1 MKNVEYVITAEFH
14 VDKGP
19 AIIERIPREE
29 SFAIDELSFLPE
41 VMIPDQIHKREED
54 YTLFIL
60 YRNKK
65 TRKFQYL
72 YEKGYCDEC
81 PFFLYTLVHNY
92 KSEGVRRG
100 SKIKSISMLTKLA
113 YFKHFKPLLTICL
126 NKYFPNNDLA
136 YLEEL
141 YQGINKKNLKVSS
154 SISIIR
160 GLLLTS
166 IQDLPIN
173 ETIYSNKKFRNQCLD
188 NKGNENP
195 ELFIRKD
202 LSFNSI
208 IVFNKMH
215 IPIKV
220 PLIELPDTIGD
231 YLNPTDLNFKQ
242 NLTNILNAKLA
253 TKVLASDLTVYNLD
267 TPPLIVLINAVFLG
281 KRILVM
287 GYEKPAGEIID
298 VILLILKVVTGGGI
312 LGGLLTNYNI
322 FPIMDVSK
330 IDLLEKCDSYLAGTI
345 NPFLKNLNKL
355 WDVLYDLDNNEIH
368 LLDKIEN
375 SSSNTIKYSIITEDA
390 KFLSSLQSSI
400 FLYNDDL
407 VTLQLM
413 LRRHINELIRIL
425 LSLKNIDIQS
435 FPSNRKA
442 SLLLD
447 GVGYYWGNDENK
459 LMEISCYQMVAKK
472 FQSLLHSGKITYNL
486 LLPNLA
492 NELNCIID
500 LHYYLQ
506 SLGDMAPL
514 DERHIWLS
522 VLNYLIG
529 TTSQEAF
536 LLITYLIP
544 PASSSI
550 SYSSVAGSSLLTFD
564 KNKGVE
570 ILLLNLFNRDDQ
582 VKTLVHTI
590 LQEVRESTI
599 CGWCI
604 DHFIRS
610 NPFYQM
616 AFEDLTIRAL
626 PQSSPSSP

>member
-19 AIIERIPREE
+19 AIIERLPLEKG
-29 SFAIDELSFLPE
+29 FAIDELAFLPE

-72 YEKGYCDEC
+72 YDKGECDEF
-81 PFFLYTLVHNY
+81 PFFLYTVVHNY
-92 KSEGVRRG
+92 KSEDVRRG
-100 SKIKSISMLTKLA
+100 SKIKSISILTKLA
-113 YFKHFKPLLTICL
+113 YFKHFKPLLIICL
-126 NKYFPNNDLA
+126 NKYFPDNDTA
-136 YLEEL
+136 YLQEL
-141 YQGINKKNLKVSS
+141 YDAINKKNLKVSS

-160 GLLLTS
+160 ALLLTS
-166 IQDLPIN
+166 IRDLPIN
-173 ETIYSNKKFRNQCLD
+173 ETIYSNKKFRSQCLD

-208 IVFNKMH
+208 IVFNNMH

-220 PLIELPDTIGD
+220 PMLELPDTIGD

-253 TKVLASDLTVYNLD
+253 SKVLASDLTVYSLD
-267 TPPLIVLINAVFLG
+267 TPPLIILINAVLLG

-287 GYEKPAGEIID
+287 GYEKLAGEIID
-298 VILLILKVVTGGGI
+298 VILLILKIVTGGGI

-330 IDLLEKCDSYLAGTI
+330 IDLLEKCSSYLAGTI
-345 NPFLKNLNKL
+345 NPFLKNLSKL
-355 WDVLYDLDNNEIH
+355 WDVLYDLDNNEVH
-368 LLDKIEN
+368 LLDKIEHHG
-375 SSSNTIKYSIITEDA
+375 SSTIKYSIISEDA
-390 KFLSSLQSSI
+390 RFLSSLQSSI
-400 FLYNDDL
+400 YLYNDDL

-413 LRRHINELIRIL
+413 LRRHINEIIRIL
-425 LSLKNIDIQS
+425 LSLKNIDIHS
-435 FPSNRKA
+435 FPSNKKA

-447 GVGYYWGNDENK
+447 GVGYYWNNDENK
-459 LMEISCYQMVAKK
+459 LMEISCYQMVAKN
-472 FQSLLHSGKITYNL
+472 FQNLLHSGKITYNL

-506 SLGDMAPL
+506 SLGDMASVN
-514 DERHIWLS
+514 ERHIWLS

-570 ILLLNLFNRDDQ
+570 ILLLNLFNHDDQ
-582 VKTLVHTI
+582 VKTLVYTI
-590 LQEVRESTI
+590 LQELRESTI
-599 CGWCI
+599 CGWCV

-610 NPFYQM
+610 NPLYQM
-616 AFEDLTIRAL
+616 AFEDLTTRAL
-626 PQSSPSSP
+626 S